1 MYLKTEKRLLAY
13 DDEGR
18 ELFGEYLDGD
28 EIQFLDARGAYQYG
42 TIEEVQG
49 TAFIIRQGEKTR
61 RIPYS
66 VIEHIKHFT
75 Q

>member
-1 MYLKTEKRLLAY
+1 MYLKAEKRLLAY
-13 DDEGR
+13 DNEGR
-18 ELFGEYLDGD
+18 TVLGEYLPGQ

-42 TIEEVQG
+42 VIEEVQG

-66 VIEHIKHFT
+66 VIEHINHFT
-75 Q
+75 K

>member
-18 ELFGEYLDGD
+18 ELLGEYFPGQ
-28 EIQFLDARGAYQYG
+28 EVQFLDARGAYQYG

-49 TAFIIRQGEKTR
+49 KAFIIRQGEKTR